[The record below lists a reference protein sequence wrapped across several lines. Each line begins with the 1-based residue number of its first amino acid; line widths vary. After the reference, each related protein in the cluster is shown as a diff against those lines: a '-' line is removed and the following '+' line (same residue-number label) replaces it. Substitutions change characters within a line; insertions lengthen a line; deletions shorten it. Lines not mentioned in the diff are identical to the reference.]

1 MYIVRWNLRTGQRL
15 GPPRQVART
24 PEPALVGFMPRG
36 ALLVTSSAADRATV
50 IRDAATLRPV
60 RRLRGG
66 GTRSALS
73 PDGRV
78 AALGAADGSVRLL
91 DLHTG
96 DLRVATDRHADA
108 VTDLCFTRDSRTLLT
123 TGADGRLNEWNV
135 ADARRIETFTGHAGT
150 VSRVTIAPD
159 GQIAYSAGED
169 GTVIAWALA
178 GTRRLDRP
186 FSAPPRSAQVFPADV
201 RGTSPT
207 VFAPFGPI
215 VPVAG
220 LAVAATPDGGSFAV
234 PDDAGYVDV
243 FDSRTLTRRRIA
255 VSPGK
260 QVSAV
265 ALAPDGRTFAA
276 TTTNGDVRFGDL
288 RDRRALGPL
297 QRAYAVAAWSLAF
310 SGDGRWLATAGD
322 NVPSLLLWDV
332 HRRRIVHTS
341 DLSAAD
347 VTLSPD
353 GTKLA
358 AAMHDNNGATAI
370 EILSVP
376 RLAPLKTV
384 RARAVKTVDF
394 SPNGRLLV
402 FGDDQGRVWLYDTRT
417 WRPRGRPL
425 IAHTDALATVNFSP
439 DGHTLAT
446 TSDDGTT
453 RLWDVP
459 SGRPIGAA
467 LPGPAGHDVA
477 AAFVDGGTRLVTLYA
492 NGRGY
497 LWDIRPQ
504 SWARRAC
511 QVAGRTLTRAEW
523 NNALPERTYAPACA
537 AR

>member
-1 MYIVRWNLRTGQRL
+1 
-15 GPPRQVART
+15 
-24 PEPALVGFMPRG
+24 
-36 ALLVTSSAADRATV
+36 
-50 IRDAATLRPV
+50 
-60 RRLRGG
+60 
-66 GTRSALS
+66 
-73 PDGRV
+73 
-78 AALGAADGSVRLL
+78 
-91 DLHTG
+91 
-96 DLRVATDRHADA
+96 
-108 VTDLCFTRDSRTLLT
+108 
-123 TGADGRLNEWNV
+123 
-135 ADARRIETFTGHAGT
+135 
-150 VSRVTIAPD
+150 
-159 GQIAYSAGED
+159 
-169 GTVIAWALA
+169 
-178 GTRRLDRP
+178 
-186 FSAPPRSAQVFPADV
+186 
-201 RGTSPT
+201 
-207 VFAPFGPI
+207 
-215 VPVAG
+215 VAG

-243 FDSRTLTRRRIA
+243 FDSRTPTQPRRIA

-276 TTTNGDVRFGDL
+276 TTTNGGVRFGDL
-288 RDRRALGPL
+288 RDRRPLGPL
-297 QRAYAVAAWSLAF
+297 ERAYAVAAWSLAF

-322 NVPSLLLWDV
+322 NEPSLLLWDV
-332 HRRRIVHTS
+332 HRRRIVYTS
-341 DLSAAD
+341 DVSAAA

-353 GTKLA
+353 GTKLVA
-358 AAMHDNNGATAI
+358 AVHDNDGATAI

-376 RLAPLKTV
+376 RLALLKTV
-384 RARAVKTVDF
+384 HARAVKTVEF

-402 FGDDQGRVWLYDTRT
+402 FGDDEGRVWLYDTRT

-467 LPGPAGHDVA
+467 LPGPAGHYVA
-477 AAFVDGGTRLVTLYA
+477 AAFVDGGTRLVTVYD

-511 QVAGRTLTRAEW
+511 QVAGRSLTRAEW